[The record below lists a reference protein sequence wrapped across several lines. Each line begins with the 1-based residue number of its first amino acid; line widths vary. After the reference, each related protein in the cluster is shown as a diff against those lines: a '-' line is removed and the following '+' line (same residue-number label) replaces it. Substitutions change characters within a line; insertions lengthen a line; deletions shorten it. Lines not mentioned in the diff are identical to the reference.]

1 MINDKETK
9 EFLSKEIDKESI
21 KEIKDTINK
30 VNKDPKLTLKQKRF
44 VIEYI
49 KNWGNWFQAS
59 KAVYNV
65 WSKWGRTDIIEPTR
79 GANNTIGS
87 IAVENLQ
94 KPTIR
99 KYLDNFGDKAGAKII
114 EHIDNEDAN
123 ISLKASIFTYEQ
135 VHWKATQ
142 KTETNHKFML
152 TNWQNEPIE
161 DLGNIVDTYAIETQ
175 NNTEETEIDTI
186 DNY

>member
-1 MINDKETK
+1 MINTSEVIEKDNKQ
-9 EFLSKEIDKESI
+9 LI
-21 KEIKDTINK
+21 KKIN
-30 VNKDPKLTLKQKRF
+30 NDPKLTPKQKRF
-44 VIEYI
+44 CIEYI
-49 KNWGNWFQAS
+49 TNGGNASEAVRKSYNLWTQGGKNIRNIS
-59 KAVYNV
+59 TVV
-65 WSKWGRTDIIEPTR
+65 WS
-79 GANNTIGS
+79 
-87 IAVENLQ
+87 ENLA
-94 KPTIR
+94 KPSIR